1 MIENE
6 RSQKFILVISSC
18 YILVFSIILMVD
30 YKELFSFFASQT
42 SFENGG
48 RKQGPL
54 IISFIIAIVLA
65 VYSYQNIRR
74 INRLRKKGN
83 SE

>member
-6 RSQKFILVISSC
+6 RAQRFILVISSC

-30 YKELFSFFASQT
+30 YKELFSFFASHT
-42 SFENGG
+42 SIENGS

-74 INRLRKKGN
+74 IKRLRNKRN
-83 SE
+83 N